1 MTQYVTFQVA
11 DCLYGVDVTGVQ
23 EVLPPQPRTPSPLA
37 PATVAGL
44 VNLRGQ
50 VVLAVDLRARRRVVD
65 HASGENARPLRVE
78 ERSARRADDRHARCC
93 TCHRVEARRRI
104 RIWSN
109 RERACDRGGS
119 HLGRVVGKGWGNH
132 RPLQQRLQDGELLIL
147 IHLAEPA
154 ADHERLHRNL
164 RA

>member
-50 VVLAVDLRARRRVVD
+50 VVLAVDLRERLALPAREDDEPMMVVVRVGSETVSLLVD
-65 HASGENARPLRVE
+65 HIGE
-78 ERSARRADDRHARCC
+78 
-93 TCHRVEARRRI
+93 
-104 RIWSN
+104 
-109 RERACDRGGS
+109 
-119 HLGRVVGKGWGNH
+119 VVTVG
-132 RPLQQRLQDGELLIL
+132 PETF
-147 IHLAEPA
+147 AEPPETLPVA
-154 ADHERLHRNL
+154 L
-164 RA
+164 RALVRGAHRLPDRLLLVLDVDQAAAA